1 MLYFFLCILN
11 CAQCVFNAGDG
22 LPQQPEG
29 AHEAVREE
37 VELWEVGQRGIHC
50 PGKKVEKW
58 IQKTLPYAKIN
69 PKGKKW
75 IFENT
80 LAQMRA
86 NKEARKREM
95 EEMERMKAQMLEEEG
110 STFFNWK

>member
-1 MLYFFLCILN
+1 MFYFFLCILN

-50 PGKKVEKW
+50 PGKKVEKVNP
-58 IQKTLPYAKIN
+58 KTLTLSQNLSKRKMTF
-69 PKGKKW
+69 PKHPCPDASKQGGK
-75 IFENT
+75 
-80 LAQMRA
+80 
-86 NKEARKREM
+86 
-95 EEMERMKAQMLEEEG
+95 EEG
-110 STFFNWK
+110 DGGDGEDEGADVGGGGEYIF